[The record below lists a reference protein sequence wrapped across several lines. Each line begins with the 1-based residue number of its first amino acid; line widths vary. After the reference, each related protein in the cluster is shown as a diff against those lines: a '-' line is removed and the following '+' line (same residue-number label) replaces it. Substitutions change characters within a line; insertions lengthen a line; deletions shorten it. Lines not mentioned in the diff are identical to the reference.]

1 MTFQRGD
8 VVFAADKRGRLVY
21 WNKAAEQ
28 LFGYSAEEVLG
39 SPFEVICTTAP
50 GGSGVDLPSI
60 LSGSD
65 FAGGMRC
72 SDKSGREVAL
82 YMYATAGRDQSG
94 AAAGVVFVARDVT
107 PFWSAEQAVR
117 TAADKYRLLFDHS
130 LDALAIADVEGRVL
144 EANPTCLR
152 LYGYTA
158 DEIQQMNLAD
168 IVAPE
173 HRAEAAEA
181 MADLAAGKT
190 VTKTIKMLRKDG
202 TQFVADLVASV
213 VSVKGERRVLAVT
226 RDVTERTRAEQAT
239 RESEQKYRL
248 VFESAGDAVFIESM
262 GGLIL
267 DVNRN
272 ACEMLGYTKRELLKM
287 TVADLVPADA
297 RAWLPHVTDATLRDG
312 TFRAEAVNVHKSGRQ
327 IPVETSTSTMELDGR
342 TAVLAIVR
350 DITERTKAQWALR
363 ESEERYRQIVNSGA
377 VGIVT
382 ADPNFRFTTANSR
395 FCEMLGYAEEELK
408 KLAIIDI
415 THPENVE
422 QDRAAVAE
430 MFAGKRKYYATEKRY
445 IRRDGGEVI
454 ARTTVFPVSDD
465 TGRPRYTLAT
475 VEDITERTL
484 AQRALG
490 ESEDR
495 FRGLL
500 ESSPDGIAV
509 HQDGKVV
516 LMNPAGARILG
527 YDDPAE
533 VTGMPVREFLH
544 PDEMAAV
551 LNRMR
556 QVAEVGPTGNP
567 AEARFRR
574 RDGAYVLLEVTN
586 ARIEEWKG
594 KPGVQV
600 VFRDVSERKAAEKR
614 LQESE
619 ERFRRLVEMSPDGI
633 AVHQDGRLVL
643 VNPAGASVLGYERP
657 EELVGR
663 PVLDFVHPD
672 DQPAVLARITR
683 VLQLGRPG
691 EVTEERFQR
700 KDGSYVPVEVINA
713 PFYWQGKPAVQVVVR
728 DISGRKELARAA
740 AEATTQMLAL
750 LANSP
755 DGIAAECDGVLVYAN
770 RRFAELYGYD
780 DSDQVTGRPIA
791 DFVGPEDR
799 DRVAEYSKAR
809 ARGEPAPTCYR
820 FQGLRRDSSPVE
832 VEITV
837 STYSLAGKLYLL
849 GFLREVKARRRRP
862 ADGGSKKEKPRA
874 T

>member
-21 WNKAAEQ
+21 WNEEAEQ
-28 LFGYSAEEVLG
+28 LFGYCADEVLG
-39 SPFEVICTTAP
+39 NPFEIICAAAS
-50 GGSGVDLPSI
+50 GGSEVDLPAI
-60 LSGSD
+60 LSGGD

-72 SDKSGREVAL
+72 FDKSGKEIAL
-82 YMYATAGRDQSG
+82 YMYATAGRNQSG
-94 AAAGVVFVARDVT
+94 AAVGVVFVARDVT

-130 LDALAIADVEGRVL
+130 LDAVAIADVEGRVL

-152 LYGYTA
+152 LYGYNA

-181 MADLAAGKT
+181 MAYLAAGKT
-190 VTKTIKMLRKDG
+190 ATKTIKMLRKDG

-213 VSVKGERRVLAVT
+213 VSIKGERRVLAVT
-226 RDVTERTRAEQAT
+226 RDVTERARAEQAT

-248 VFESAGDAVFIESM
+248 VFESAGDAVFIESI

-272 ACEMLGYTKRELLKM
+272 ACEMLGYTKKELLKM

-297 RAWLPHVTDATLRDG
+297 HAWLPHVTDATLRDG
-312 TFRAEAVNVHKSGRQ
+312 TFRVEAVNVHKSGRQ

-342 TAVLAIVR
+342 TVVLAIVR
-350 DITERTKAQWALR
+350 DITERTKAQRALR
-363 ESEERYRQIVNSGA
+363 ESEERYRQIVDSGA

-382 ADPNFRFTTANSR
+382 ADPNFRFTSANSR

-415 THPENVE
+415 THPENAE

-454 ARTTVFPVSDD
+454 ARTTVFPVVDD

-484 AQRALG
+484 AERALG

-533 VTGMPVREFLH
+533 VAGMPVREFLH

-556 QVAEVGPTGNP
+556 QVAEVGPTGSP

-574 RDGAYVLLEVTN
+574 RDGGYALLEVAN
-586 ARIEEWKG
+586 ARIEWKG
-594 KPGVQV
+594 RPAVQV

-633 AVHQDGRLVL
+633 AVHQEGRLVL
-643 VNPAGASVLGYERP
+643 VNPAGAKVLGYERP

-663 PVLDFVHPD
+663 PVLDFVHAD
-672 DQPAVLARITR
+672 DRPAVLARIAQ
-683 VLQLGRPG
+683 VLQLGRSG
-691 EVTEERFQR
+691 GLTEERFRR
-700 KDGSYVPVEVINA
+700 KDGSYVPVEVVNA
-713 PFYWQGKPAVQVVVR
+713 PFYWRGKPAVQVVVR

-740 AEATTQMLAL
+740 AEATMQMRAV

-799 DRVAEYSKAR
+799 ARVAEYSKAR
-809 ARGEPAPTCYR
+809 ARGEPVPTCYR

-832 VEITV
+832 VEIAV
-837 STYSLAGKLYLL
+837 SPYSLAGKLYLL
-849 GFLREVKARRRRP
+849 GFLREVKVRRRRP
-862 ADGGSKKEKPRA
+862 ADGGSKIKKPRA